1 MMETYIAY
9 FHKSFYIPAIQQF
22 SFHLPHV
29 RILGTNDCGNT
40 LCEEF
45 KCNISNQDFLCCRD
59 YVDRVVA
66 SFAHQIQSEY
76 YGVNRA
82 VSVKGI

>member
-29 RILGTNDCGNT
+29 RILGTNHCGNT
-40 LCEEF
+40 LREAF
-45 KCNISNQDFLCCRD
+45 KRYSKNQDVLCRRD
-59 YVDRVVA
+59 YA
-66 SFAHQIQSEY
+66 ITFECFT
-76 YGVNRA
+76 
-82 VSVKGI
+82 